1 MSISHS
7 YRVAAFGFPAG
18 QAAAQAGVLNLG
30 FKDQRKSLEWLQE
43 NVGAFGGDKD
53 KVTIW
58 GQSAGG
64 QSVVA
69 QLTACESDLHHGS
82 GRQRWDFWS

>member
-1 MSISHS
+1 MFVPRS

-18 QAAAQAGVLNLG
+18 QAAAEAGVLNLG
-30 FKDQRKSLEWLQE
+30 FKDQRKSLDWLQE

-64 QSVVA
+64 ASVVA
-69 QLTACESDLHHGS
+69 QLTACESPSPRL
-82 GRQRWDFWS
+82 W